1 VVSERS
7 VVRLPDADEFQV
19 ITDGQLYS
27 TRSLHQ
33 HAESWIDEYDR
44 LHINTEDARIVVDPR

>member
-1 VVSERS
+1 

-44 LHINTEDARIVVDPR
+44 LHINTEDARIVADPR